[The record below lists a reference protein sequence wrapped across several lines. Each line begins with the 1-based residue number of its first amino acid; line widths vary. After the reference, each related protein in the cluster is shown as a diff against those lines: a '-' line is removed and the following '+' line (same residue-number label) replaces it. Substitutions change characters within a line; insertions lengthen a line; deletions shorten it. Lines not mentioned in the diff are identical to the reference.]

1 MTAAHHEED
10 WRVIDV
16 LTDPQIW
23 LVILFLGVVG
33 SLARLANYYAGQRG
47 KEKIETIYTQVRPE
61 TWENVL
67 GYYRRM
73 GPLPLLVAS
82 IPFIG
87 TALTIGAGMAG
98 IGRNSFILWVMVS
111 KVIRNW
117 ILVLIIWNLL

>member
-1 MTAAHHEED
+1 MIE
-10 WRVIDV
+10 V

-23 LVILFLGVVG
+23 LVILVISALG
-33 SLARLANYYAGQRG
+33 SLARLANFYAGQRG
-47 KEKIETIYTQVRPE
+47 KEKIEAVYSQIKPE

-67 GYYRRM
+67 GSYRLM

-87 TALTIGAGMAG
+87 TVLTIGAGMAG
-98 IGRNSFILWVMVS
+98 IGRTPFLIFVFLS

-117 ILVLIIWNLL
+117 LLVLLIWLLL

>member
-1 MTAAHHEED
+1 M
-10 WRVIDV
+10 IDV

-23 LVILFLGVVG
+23 LVILVISALG
-33 SLARLANYYAGQRG
+33 SLARLANFYAGQRG
-47 KEKIETIYTQVRPE
+47 KEKIEAVYTRIKPE

-82 IPFIG
+82 IPFVG
-87 TALTIGAGMAG
+87 TVLTIGAGMAG
-98 IGRNSFILWVMVS
+98 IGRNSFLLWVMIS

-117 ILVLIIWNLL
+117 ILVLIIWWLL

>member
-1 MTAAHHEED
+1 M
-10 WRVIDV
+10 IDV

-23 LVILFLGVVG
+23 FVILVLSALG
-33 SLARLANYYAGQRG
+33 SLARLANFYAGQRG
-47 KEKIETIYTQVRPE
+47 KDKIEEVYTRIQPE

-67 GYYRRM
+67 GYYQRM

-87 TALTIGAGMAG
+87 TVLTIGAGMVG
-98 IGRNSFILWVMVS
+98 IGRNSFLLWVMIS

-117 ILVLIIWNLL
+117 ILVLIIWWLL

>member
-1 MTAAHHEED
+1 M
-10 WRVIDV
+10 IDV

-23 LVILFLGVVG
+23 LLILVISALG
-33 SLARLANYYAGQRG
+33 SLARLANFYAGQRG
-47 KEKIETIYTQVRPE
+47 KEKIEAVYTKIKPE

-87 TALTIGAGMAG
+87 TVLTIGAGMAG
-98 IGRNSFILWVMVS
+98 ISRANFLIFVLFS
-111 KVIRNW
+111 KIIRNW
-117 ILVLIIWNLL
+117 LLVVFIWWLL

>member
-1 MTAAHHEED
+1 M
-10 WRVIDV
+10 IDV

-23 LVILFLGVVG
+23 LVILVISGLG
-33 SLARLANYYAGQRG
+33 SLARLANFYAGQRG
-47 KEKIETIYTQVRPE
+47 KDKIEAVYKPIKPQ

-82 IPFIG
+82 IPFVG
-87 TALTIGAGMAG
+87 TVLTIGAGMAG
-98 IGRNSFILWVMVS
+98 IGRNSFLLWVMIS

-117 ILVLIIWNLL
+117 ILVLIIWWLL

>member
-1 MTAAHHEED
+1 M
-10 WRVIDV
+10 IDV

-23 LVILFLGVVG
+23 LLILLISVLG
-33 SLARLANYYAGQRG
+33 SLARLANFYAGQRG
-47 KEKIETIYTQVRPE
+47 KEMIEAVYTQIKPE

-67 GYYRRM
+67 GSFRRM

-87 TALTIGAGMAG
+87 TVLTIGAGMAG
-98 IGRNSFILWVMVS
+98 IGRNSFLLWVMIS

-117 ILVLIIWNLL
+117 ILVLLIWWLL